1 VSRAGTPAMD
11 AGSNYVF
18 RGCGAIP
25 EWAAEGAEDF
35 RGVLV
40 VPVPPETIVFG
51 TVADPGRLPEILCRL
66 EVLGMHVASVHR
78 VRELARHP
86 REAIRHDPD
95 AAVT

>member
-1 VSRAGTPAMD
+1 MVTGA
-11 AGSNYVF
+11 NYVF

-51 TVADPGRLPEILCRL
+51 TVPDPGCLPGILRRL
-66 EVLGMHVASVHR
+66 EGLGMRVESVHR
-78 VRELARHP
+78 VRELP
-86 REAIRHDPD
+86 RPVRRADG
-95 AAVT
+95 